1 MNLLA
6 VWLPPMWVG
15 RVGNLV
21 HRVILGFGGTMRS
34 GEGHYLVVQPGYQ
47 LILVLVQRRA
57 AD

>member
-1 MNLLA
+1 
-6 VWLPPMWVG
+6 MWVG